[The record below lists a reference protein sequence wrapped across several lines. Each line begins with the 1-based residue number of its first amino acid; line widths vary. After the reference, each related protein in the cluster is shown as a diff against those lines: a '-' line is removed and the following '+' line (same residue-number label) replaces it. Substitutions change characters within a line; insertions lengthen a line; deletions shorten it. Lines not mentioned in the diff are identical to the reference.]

1 MPSPKDILS
10 IDRADIATFIQD
22 QAAAKKLTPL
32 IKSLN
37 KLLETGDDAT
47 RNMAAQA
54 LRHLGFPE
62 YA

>member
-1 MPSPKDILS
+1 MPSPEDILS
-10 IDRADIATFIQD
+10 IDRAHVAKFIQD

-32 IKSLN
+32 VKSLN
-37 KLLETGDDAT
+37 KLLEAGDEAS
-47 RNMAAQA
+47 RNMAARA

>member
-10 IDRADIATFIQD
+10 IDSADVAKFIQD

-37 KLLETGDDAT
+37 KLLEASDEAT
-47 RNMAAQA
+47 RNMAARA
-54 LRHLGFPE
+54 LSHLGFPE